1 MQPKR
6 LCFLLLGL
14 ALTCAACADH
24 KTSLPE
30 GSALQSA
37 PTCTAAPDIGL
48 SFLTDTRKTIV
59 EKALES
65 IGTPYLWGGTTPDRG
80 FDCSGLVYYTHQK
93 AGIQVPRTAGAQFA
107 KGRKIPRHQLVPGDL
122 VFFSSP
128 RKKTST
134 HVGIYTGNSW
144 FVHAPGRG
152 RQVTCSHLANPY
164 FSRNFA
170 GARSW
175 H

>member
-1 MQPKR
+1 MQPKH
-6 LCFLLLGL
+6 LYCILLGV

-24 KTSLPE
+24 KAALPE
-30 GSALQSA
+30 R
-37 PTCTAAPDIGL
+37 PTQPPPPACKEAPDVDL
-48 SFLTDTRKTIV
+48 SFLTNTRKTIV

-65 IGTPYLWGGTTPDRG
+65 IGTPYLWGGTTPDQG
-80 FDCSGLVYYTHQK
+80 FDCSGLVYYTHQT

-107 KGRKIPRHQLVPGDL
+107 LGRKIPRHQLVPGDL

-128 RKKTST
+128 KKKTST

-152 RQVTCSHLANPY
+152 RQVTCSHLNNPY
-164 FSRNFA
+164 FTKNFT